1 MCPSRAVESQRG
13 DETTPLL
20 ERFRDVRA
28 FSEHLC
34 QTLET
39 EDFVIQSM
47 DDVSPTKWHLAHTSW
62 FFETF
67 ILRTYDPSYVPI
79 NEDYNFL
86 FNSYYVRVG
95 ERHFR
100 PHRGLLARPTVKDV
114 FEYRAHVDA
123 AMSALLE
130 TAPPELSATIDPII
144 EIGLHHE
151 QQHQELLV
159 TDIKHVF
166 SMNPLLP
173 AFRPRDDI
181 RQATSIPA
189 MGWVDIDAGIHEI
202 GHDTSGFA
210 YDNESPRHRV
220 FIEPAQI
227 GNRLITNGE
236 YREFIADGAYRDPR
250 LWLSE
255 GWATVER
262 EGWDAPL
269 YWSRNADEPN
279 ADWNMFTLSGSR
291 LVDDAE
297 PVCHVSFFEAEAFA
311 RWSGCRLA
319 TEFEWEA
326 AIADQPID
334 GNFVAAGMLHP
345 VPLQESKHLIKQAFG
360 DVWEWTLSHYSP
372 YPGYVAPDSA
382 LGEYNGKFMCGQF
395 VLRGGSCAT
404 TQNHVRKTYR
414 NFFPPDARWQ
424 FSGIRLARGS
434 NAG

>member
-1 MCPSRAVESQRG
+1 MCPSRAAESQRG
-13 DETTPLL
+13 DATSPLL
-20 ERFRDVRA
+20 KRFRDVRA

-67 ILRTYDPSYVPI
+67 ILREYDPDYTPI
-79 NEDYNFL
+79 NDDYNFL

-100 PHRGLLARPTVKDV
+100 PHRGLLARPTVKEV
-114 FEYRAHVDA
+114 FEYRAHVDQ
-123 AMSALLE
+123 AMTALLE
-130 TAPPELSATIDPII
+130 SADDRLSRSIDSIV

-166 SMNPLLP
+166 SMNPMMP
-173 AFRPRDDI
+173 VFRARDDK
-181 RQATSIPA
+181 RTATAVPP
-189 MGWVDIDAGIHEI
+189 MGWMDIAAGVYEI
-202 GHDTSGFA
+202 GHDGDGFA

-220 FIEPAQI
+220 FVENAQI

-236 YREFIADGAYRDPR
+236 FREFIEDGAYRDPR

-262 EGWDAPL
+262 EGWDAPG
-269 YWSRNADEPN
+269 YWAKYDDE
-279 ADWNMFTLSGSR
+279 WRMFTLSGAR
-291 LVDDAE
+291 PVDDSE
-297 PVCHVSFFEAEAFA
+297 PVCHVSFFEADAFA
-311 RWSGCRLA
+311 RWAGGRLA
-319 TEFEWEA
+319 TEFEWETA
-326 AIADQPID
+326 VADQAIE
-334 GNFVAAGMLHP
+334 GNFVDTGMLHP
-345 VPLQESKHLIKQAFG
+345 VPVPENASPMGQAFG

-372 YPGYVAPDSA
+372 YPGYVAPDGA

-395 VLRGGSCAT
+395 VLRGGSCVT
-404 TQNHVRKTYR
+404 SQDHMRKTYR
-414 NFFPPDARWQ
+414 NFFAPSARWQ
-424 FSGIRLARGS
+424 FSGIRIARPG
-434 NAG
+434 ADA